1 VYHRQ
6 SKCEERGKRGA
17 DIDPSGFDAGKQ
29 VKGKKRHVLV
39 DTLGLVLQAIV
50 HPAHIQDRDGGIQ
63 LLTALAER
71 FPLLAKLFADGA
83 YQGPQFRQGV
93 AQVRPQL
100 ATEIITRRE
109 QVQGFVALPKRW
121 IVERTLAWLNR
132 CRRLAKDFENRIR
145 YAVAF
150 VHLASIRLMSR
161 KLCNHS

>member
-1 VYHRQ
+1 M
-6 SKCEERGKRGA
+6 
-17 DIDPSGFDAGKQ
+17 
-29 VKGKKRHVLV
+29 

-50 HPAHIQDRDGGIQ
+50 HSANIQDRDGGMQ
-63 LLTALAER
+63 LLTALGER

-83 YQGPQFRQGV
+83 YPGPQFRQGV
-93 AQVRPQL
+93 AKVRPQL

-109 QVQGFVALPKRW
+109 QVTGFVALPQRW

-132 CRRLAKDFENRIR
+132 CRRLAKDFENRTR

>member
-1 VYHRQ
+1 
-6 SKCEERGKRGA
+6 
-17 DIDPSGFDAGKQ
+17 
-29 VKGKKRHVLV
+29 
-39 DTLGLVLQAIV
+39 V
-50 HPAHIQDRDGGIQ
+50 HPAHIQAREGGIE

-71 FPLLAKLFADGA
+71 FPLLAKLFVDGA

-121 IVERTLAWLNR
+121 IVERPRAWRNR
-132 CRRLAKDFENRIR
+132 NRRLAKDFENRIR

-161 KLCNHS
+161 QLCNPS